1 MREQAVNV
9 RLAGFKVE
17 LSYHDLIVPFMVV
30 MRLTFG
36 FIFAWSG
43 FEKLIEGFSAKG
55 FLVNATSGPAQA
67 WFAGLG
73 DNGAV
78 DGLVVWGEIL
88 IGVSLMLG
96 LFTRFASLAG
106 AAMVFLFY
114 LAQFPPTHNPFMD
127 EYLVYILVFS
137 MLSALGAGRVLG
149 LDKYVERLPLVQRFP
164 ITRYVLG

>member
-1 MREQAVNV
+1 M
-9 RLAGFKVE
+9 
-17 LSYHDLIVPFMVV
+17 I
-30 MRLTFG
+30 
-36 FIFAWSG
+36 
-43 FEKLIEGFSAKG
+43 
-55 FLVNATSGPAQA
+55 
-67 WFAGLG
+67 
-73 DNGAV
+73 
-78 DGLVVWGEIL
+78 WGEIL

-149 LDKYVERLPLVQRFP
+149 LDKYVERLPLVRRFT
-164 ITRYVLG
+164 ITRYALG